1 MEQNPISHDP
11 EAHPEPRTKPKA
23 IALISGGLDSL
34 LAARVILDEGC
45 HVEGIN
51 FYTGFCMEGDT
62 HAIRQRKAKKPKRN
76 DALWVAARLGIELH
90 IMDVSE
96 EYKDVLINPRYGYGA
111 HMNPCLDC
119 KCFMVRKAHE
129 WMLAHDFDFII
140 TGEVVGQRPKS
151 QRRDTMP
158 VVARESGAGDR
169 LLRPLCAGNLPPTLP
184 EERGWVRRGHLYD
197 FNGRSRKPQMA
208 LAARFGF
215 SGYAQPAG
223 GCCFLTDAQ
232 YSAKLADLWASRGER
247 AYELDDIMLLK
258 AGRHLR
264 PRPHFKLIIAR
275 EEGENRFLEGYRRR
289 FIHLDTVSHPGPVTL
304 VDGTPDPEDLHLA
317 ARLTARFSK
326 GRNTDNVTV
335 RITYRDGAAESVTVK
350 PMPSE
355 EIPRDWYL

>member
-1 MEQNPISHDP
+1 MEPDIATPPLRAQ
-11 EAHPEPRTKPKA
+11 PKA

-34 LAARVILDEGC
+34 LAAKVVLAQDC

-51 FYTGFCMEGDT
+51 FYTGFCIEQHT
-62 HAIRQRKAKKPKRN
+62 HAIRQRKHKAPKRN
-76 DALWVAARLGIELH
+76 SALWVAAQLDIELH

-96 EYKDVLINPRYGYGA
+96 EYKDILINPRHGYGA

-158 VVARESGAGDR
+158 VVARESGAGGR
-169 LLRPLCAGNLPPTLP
+169 LLRPLCAKNLPPTLP
-184 EERGWVRRGHLYD
+184 EERGWVNREGLHD

-208 LAARFGF
+208 LAERFGLTD
-215 SGYAQPAG
+215 YAQPSG

-247 AYELDDIMLLK
+247 AYDMDDIMLLK
-258 AGRHLR
+258 VGRHIR
-264 PRPHFKLIIAR
+264 PKPHFKLIVAR
-275 EEGENRFLEGYRRR
+275 EEGESRFLEGYRRR
-289 FIHLDTVSHPGPVTL
+289 FTHLDTLSHPGPITL
-304 VDGTPDPEDLHLA
+304 VDGAPNQDDLHLA
-317 ARLTARFSK
+317 ARLTARFGK
-326 GRNTDNVTV
+326 GRDAEGVTV
-335 RITYRDGAAESVTVK
+335 RITERDGATHSVVVT
-350 PMPSE
+350 PMRPQ
-355 EIPRDWYL
+355 EIPDAWYL